1 MTKKCPK
8 CGKENEEVASF
19 CANCGYSFFSEF
31 NKSENSE
38 NISITIDSNGSRS
51 KITLPGIKTII
62 ALIALIL
69 IIGLLAIGFSGHDTH
84 SNDGGNITL
93 IKEKITGYAYLNDGK
108 PYYSYYV
115 EGVIKNLPRDI
126 HEYDLRGTFYDD
138 KGKFIYED
146 QGYLEFIKEY
156 SDKSE
161 PTILASCYDDD
172 LRNLSYV
179 ELELKDPNGNV
190 VFNKTIN
197 YDMDKMDLSGLK
209 KES

>member
-8 CGKENEEVASF
+8 CGKENEDVASF
-19 CANCGYSFFSEF
+19 CANCGYSFNSDF
-31 NKSENSE
+31 NKGENSDDLS
-38 NISITIDSNGSRS
+38 ISIESNGSRS
-51 KITLPGIKTII
+51 TIRLPSLKVIL
-62 ALIALIL
+62 LIFALIL
-69 IIGLLAIGFSGHDTH
+69 VFGLILAGFIG
-84 SNDGGNITL
+84 NDAGVNDNKNITL
-93 IKEKITGYAYLNDGK
+93 IKEKISGYAYLSDGK

-161 PTILASCYDDD
+161 PTLLVSCYDND

-197 YDMDKMDLSGLK
+197 YNMDKMDLSGLK
-209 KES
+209 DES

>member
-8 CGKENEEVASF
+8 CGKENEDVASF
-19 CANCGYSFFSEF
+19 CANCGYSFNSDF
-31 NKSENSE
+31 NKGENSDDLS
-38 NISITIDSNGSRS
+38 ISIESNGSRS
-51 KITLPGIKTII
+51 TIRLPSLKVIL
-62 ALIALIL
+62 LIFALIL
-69 IIGLLAIGFSGHDTH
+69 VFGLILAGFIG
-84 SNDGGNITL
+84 NDAGVNDNKNITL
-93 IKEKITGYAYLNDGK
+93 IKEKISGYAYLSDGK

-146 QGYLEFIKEY
+146 PGYLEFIKEY

-179 ELELKDPNGNV
+179 ESELKDPNGNV

>member
-1 MTKKCPK
+1 MPSLK
-8 CGKENEEVASF
+8 V
-19 CANCGYSFFSEF
+19 
-31 NKSENSE
+31 
-38 NISITIDSNGSRS
+38 I
-51 KITLPGIKTII
+51 L
-62 ALIALIL
+62 LIFALIL
-69 IIGLLAIGFSGHDTH
+69 VFGLILAGFIG
-84 SNDGGNITL
+84 NDAGVNDNKNITL
-93 IKEKITGYAYLNDGK
+93 IKEKISGYAYLSDGK

-146 QGYLEFIKEY
+146 PGYLEFIKEY

>member
-8 CGKENEEVASF
+8 CGKENEDVASF
-19 CANCGYSFFSEF
+19 CANCGYSFNSDF
-31 NKSENSE
+31 NKGENSDDLS
-38 NISITIDSNGSRS
+38 ISIESNGSRS
-51 KITLPGIKTII
+51 TIRLPSLKVIL
-62 ALIALIL
+62 LIFALIL
-69 IIGLLAIGFSGHDTH
+69 VFGLILAGFIG
-84 SNDGGNITL
+84 NDAGVNDNKNITL
-93 IKEKITGYAYLNDGK
+93 IKEKISGYAYLSDGK

-146 QGYLEFIKEY
+146 PGYLEFIKEY